1 MAELRL
7 IAIRESIPYQTLLN
21 RIIDVDLFPRELW
34 IATLAA
40 YLHLFLK
47 EFHPLDVVLI
57 ELS

>member
-1 MAELRL
+1 MAELRI

-57 ELS
+57 